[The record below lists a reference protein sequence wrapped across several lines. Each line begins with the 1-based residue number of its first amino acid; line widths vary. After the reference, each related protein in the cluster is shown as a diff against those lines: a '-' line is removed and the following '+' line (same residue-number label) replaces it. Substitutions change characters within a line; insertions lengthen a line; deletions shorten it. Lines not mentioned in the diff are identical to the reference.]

1 MERYK
6 RYLDSKLKNY
16 ILADLN
22 LNVNNFNIRY
32 NEYGKSQASKHLL
45 FLHGL
50 GSSSDRWG
58 DIPEA
63 LSRYFHSI
71 SVDLI
76 GFGGSDRPNL
86 NYSIGKFREFV
97 LDFMH
102 EIRIDDGKTTIIG
115 HSLGGYIA
123 AELAIEKPN
132 MIESLVLIDS
142 SGMLDKP
149 TLLLRQYLDAAISA
163 SYEKLKAVFEQLAAQ
178 RWRVFPI
185 LIDVFIKRIN
195 MPGAKHAFGSA
206 FHNSTTTQIGLDR
219 LRKLQNVRT
228 LIIWGRCDSL
238 IPLKY
243 SKPFTETI
251 RNAYFEIIEDAGH
264 APFAEKPSI
273 VCEIL
278 REFLSQ
284 DSH

>member
-1 MERYK
+1 
-6 RYLDSKLKNY
+6 
-16 ILADLN
+16 LADLN
-22 LNVNNFNIRY
+22 VNINNFNIRY
-32 NEYGKSQASKHLL
+32 NEYGKSQAPKHLL

-86 NYSIGKFREFV
+86 NYSIDKFREFV

-102 EIRIDDGKTTIIG
+102 AIKIDDGKTTIIG

-123 AELAIEKPN
+123 AELAIENPN

-149 TLLLRQYLDAAISA
+149 TLLLQQYLDAAISA

-178 RWRVFPI
+178 RWRVFPT
-185 LIDVFIKRIN
+185 LVDVFIKRIN
-195 MPGAKHAFGSA
+195 MPGAKHAFESA
-206 FHNSTTTQIGLDR
+206 FHNSTKTQIGLDR
-219 LRKLQNVRT
+219 LRKLQDVRT
-228 LIIWGRCDSL
+228 LIIWGRCDNL

-264 APFAEKPSI
+264 APFAEKPAI

>member
-1 MERYK
+1 M
-6 RYLDSKLKNY
+6 
-16 ILADLN
+16 ADLN
-22 LNVNNFNIRY
+22 VNINNFNIRY
-32 NEYGKSQASKHLL
+32 KEYGKSQEQKHLL

-50 GSSSDRWG
+50 GSSSDRWA

-76 GFGGSDRPNL
+76 GFGGSDRPEL
-86 NYSIGKFREFV
+86 DYTIPKFREFV

-102 EIRIDDGKTTIIG
+102 AIRIDDGKTTIIG

-123 AELAIEKPN
+123 AELSIENPN
-132 MIESLVLIDS
+132 IIENLVLIDS
-142 SGMLDKP
+142 SGTLDKP
-149 TLLLRQYLDAAISA
+149 TPLLERYLDAATSA
-163 SYEKLKAVFEQLAAQ
+163 SYEKLKAVFEQLVAQ
-178 RWRVFPI
+178 SWRVFPI

-195 MPGAKHAFGSA
+195 MPGAKHAFESA
-206 FHNSTTTQIGLDR
+206 FHNSTKTQIGSDR
-219 LRKLQNVRT
+219 LRKLQDVRT
-228 LIIWGRCDSL
+228 LIMWGRCDNL

-243 SKPFTETI
+243 SNPFTESI
-251 RNAYFEIIEDAGH
+251 RNACFEIIEDAGH
-264 APFAEKPSI
+264 APFAEKPAI

-278 REFLSQ
+278 REFLIQ

>member
-1 MERYK
+1 
-6 RYLDSKLKNY
+6 
-16 ILADLN
+16 LAN
-22 LNVNNFNIRY
+22 LNVNINNFNITY
-32 NEYGKSQASKHLL
+32 NVYGKSQAPKHLL

-50 GSSSDRWG
+50 GSSSDIWG

-76 GFGGSDRPNL
+76 GFGGSDRPNI
-86 NYSIGKFREFV
+86 NYSIDKFRECV

-102 EIRIDDGKTTIIG
+102 AIKIDDGKTTIIG

-123 AELAIEKPN
+123 AELAIENPN

-149 TLLLRQYLDAAISA
+149 TLLLQQYLDAAISA
-163 SYEKLKAVFEQLAAQ
+163 SYEKLKTVFEQLAAQ
-178 RWRVFPI
+178 RWRVLPI

-195 MPGAKHAFGSA
+195 MPGAKHAFESA
-206 FHNSTTTQIGLDR
+206 FHNSTKTQIGLDR
-219 LRKLQNVRT
+219 LRKLQDVRT
-228 LIIWGRCDSL
+228 SIIWGRCDNL

-264 APFAEKPSI
+264 APFAEKPAI